1 MEKDLEKWKRGIEA
15 RLVSY
20 EDQLRQ
26 LATSV
31 EKLLEVCSINTD
43 KVLEVGIIV
52 KTLQKDVDFLLKDY
66 DDREEI

>member
-26 LATSV
+26 LATAV
-31 EKLLEVCSINTD
+31 ENLLRVCSINTD